1 MHLRELAST
10 LGYPED
16 IIEQLRCGYQ
26 DDLIG
31 AEPTALGYCRWVFDW
46 LAAHPNIFLRI
57 ISQEDL
63 EYLFGKPLKDCQT
76 DKARAELALPQ
87 FRKLLTAWLK
97 GKTYE
102 EMQATLQTTARDKAK
117 CTGARKFVLRII
129 PNLAHFMSALALI
142 EKPSAGDEHALPP
155 ALEKLNY
162 CVRLGYQSI
171 EMAAL
176 RSTLDEK
183 RINRREIH
191 RLFAKLK
198 PHLGDAPDEETWDAL
213 CDRVDQALSVELLSR
228 DIPENE

>member
-1 MHLRELAST
+1 M
-10 LGYPED
+10 
-16 IIEQLRCGYQ
+16 
-26 DDLIG
+26 
-31 AEPTALGYCRWVFDW
+31 
-46 LAAHPNIFLRI
+46 
-57 ISQEDL
+57 

-87 FRKLLTAWLK
+87 LRKLLTAWLK

-102 EMQATLQTTARDKAK
+102 EIQATLKTTARDKAK

-142 EKPSAGDEHALPP
+142 EKTGTDDDHALPP

-162 CVRLGYQSI
+162 CVRRGYRSI

-176 RSTLDEK
+176 RSSLDEK

-191 RLFAKLK
+191 RLLAGLK
-198 PHLGDAPDEETWDAL
+198 PYMGGAPDNESWDAL
-213 CDRVDQALSVELLSR
+213 RERVNLALSVELLSR
-228 DIPENE
+228 DMPEIG